1 VSSLGCADPGCV
13 GLPPT
18 VVRRLHAAE
27 AGHLVCVL
35 KPPFVLPQYFVSSG
49 FAFVHPD
56 STAEVCAV
64 EAVPL
69 EHLDGA
75 AVKEVRSRCTPPRP
89 TRRCAQG
96 ALMHAAHAAYS
107 SVFQAPNE

>member
-1 VSSLGCADPGCV
+1 MSSLGCADPGCV

-75 AVKEVRSRCTPPRP
+75 AAMGV
-89 TRRCAQG
+89 
-96 ALMHAAHAAYS
+96 AAATAGLIAPAS
-107 SVFQAPNE
+107 GVPVASPAGSV